1 MKVLLTAT
9 VQSHIVQFH
18 KPLVEMLHAHGCEVH
33 VAAKDNLAEKNGLR
47 LDFVERVFD
56 VPFARSPKS
65 PDNLQAYKQLKQIID
80 EGRYDVVHCNTPMGG
95 IVTRLAARD
104 ARKQGTKV
112 FYTAHGF
119 HFYQGA
125 PKKNWLVFYPIEK
138 FFANHYTDKLI
149 TITTED
155 YKLASE
161 KFHCE
166 VARIHGVGVDE
177 KRYYPVDESE
187 KQRLRAEM
195 GFTPEQK
202 IILNIG
208 ELLPNKNQQ
217 MAIRMMVGIV
227 KEYPD
232 ALLLIAGNG
241 PEKENLERLIDDL
254 KLKSNVRLLGYVT
267 NLQEYQHIT
276 DVCVACSK
284 REGLPLNI
292 VEAMMSGTPVVAS
305 MNRGHREL
313 IQDGK
318 NGYLVKVDDVE
329 GMGKSVRTLF
339 DADMRENVVANA
351 LEYAADYH
359 NVSVKKELCRIYYPE
374 SEGKMNGL

>member
-47 LDFVERVFD
+47 LDFADKVFD
-56 VPFARSPKS
+56 IPFARSPKS
-65 PDNLQAYKQLKQIID
+65 PDNIKAYRQLKTIID
-80 EGRYDVVHCNTPMGG
+80 EGHYDVVHCNTPMGG

-104 ARKQGTKV
+104 ARKKGTRV

-161 KFHCE
+161 QFRCQ

-177 KRYYPVDESE
+177 KRYYPVDDAE
-187 KQRLRAEM
+187 KQRLRSQM
-195 GFTPEQK
+195 GFEAGQK
-202 IILNIG
+202 VILNIG

-217 MAIRMMVGIV
+217 MAIRMMPKLVQA
-227 KEYPD
+227 YPD
-232 ALLLIAGNG
+232 AVLLIAGNG
-241 PEKENLERLIDDL
+241 PEKENLERLIQEL
-254 KLKSNVRLLGYVT
+254 GMQNHVKLLGYVT
-267 NLQEYQHIT
+267 NLQDYQHIA
-276 DVCVACSK
+276 DVCVSCSK

-292 VEAMMSGTPVVAS
+292 VEAMMSGTPVAATV
-305 MNRGHREL
+305 NRGHREL
-313 IQDGK
+313 IQDGETGFLVDV
-318 NGYLVKVDDVE
+318 NDHMALANRVLRYLSNENTAFCCVRKALDMIKSFSFSCVK
-329 GMGKSVRTLF
+329 
-339 DADMRENVVANA
+339 RE
-351 LEYAADYH
+351 LG
-359 NVSVKKELCRIYYPE
+359 RIYGVE
-374 SEGKMNGL
+374 EEQR

>member
-33 VAAKDNLAEKNGLR
+33 VAARDNLAEKNGLK
-47 LDFVERVFD
+47 LDFVEKVYN

-65 PDNLQAYKQLKQIID
+65 TDNLKAYKKLKKIID
-80 EGRYDVVHCNTPMGG
+80 DGHYDIVHCNTPMGG

-104 ARKQGTKV
+104 ARKNGTKV

-125 PKKNWLVFYPIEK
+125 PKKNWMVYYPIER
-138 FFANHYTDKLI
+138 FFAEHYTDKLI
-149 TITTED
+149 TITAED

-161 KFHCE
+161 KFKCKVE
-166 VARIHGVGVDE
+166 RIHGVGVDE
-177 KRYYPVDESE
+177 KRYFPVDEAE
-187 KQRLRAEM
+187 KLRCREKL
-195 GFTPEQK
+195 GFRADQK

-241 PEKENLERLIDDL
+241 SEKENLEGLITEL
-254 KLKSNVRLLGYVT
+254 GLENNVRLLGYVT
-267 NLQEYQHIT
+267 NLQEYQHIA

-318 NGYLVKVDDVE
+318 NGFLVSGLDTMVE
-329 GMGKSVRTLF
+329 MVCILLTQRAAFEFISSETYETSRSYTS
-339 DADMRENVVANA
+339 EN
-351 LEYAADYH
+351 
-359 NVSVKKELCRIYYPE
+359 VKKELKNVYF
-374 SEGKMNGL
+374 